1 MILKTNIEPDFDLN
15 LFQTSFSKMMYNIS
29 VAEKRVVSKEKQ
41 FLEVFCISRDNK
53 VLSKCSYCPSH
64 YLCSDL
70 LSISLWRPLIGRTR
84 Y

>member
-15 LFQTSFSKMMYNIS
+15 LFQTTFSKMMYNIS

-53 VLSKCSYCPSH
+53 VLSYCPSH

-70 LSISLWRPLIGRTR
+70 LISIVSRSGGLW
-84 Y
+84 

>member
-53 VLSKCSYCPSH
+53 LLSKCSYCPSH
-64 YLCSDL
+64 YLYSDL
-70 LSISLWRPLIGRTR
+70 LISIVSRSGGLW
-84 Y
+84 

>member
-41 FLEVFCISRDNK
+41 FLEVFASHETTRF
-53 VLSKCSYCPSH
+53 CPSVH
-64 YLCSDL
+64 IVLPTIYAV
-70 LSISLWRPLIGRTR
+70 TF
-84 Y
+84 